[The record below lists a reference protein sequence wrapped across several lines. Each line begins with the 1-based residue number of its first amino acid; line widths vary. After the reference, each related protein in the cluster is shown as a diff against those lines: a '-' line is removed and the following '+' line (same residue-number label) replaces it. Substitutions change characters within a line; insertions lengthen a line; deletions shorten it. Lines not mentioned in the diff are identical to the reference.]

1 MTQWQ
6 WSVFCALIRIVMSM
20 TSHAEWNHKFDTDEQ
35 FRRDSLLLKEA
46 LSPERNRG

>member
-6 WSVFCALIRIVMSM
+6 WSVVCALIRVVLSNA
-20 TSHAEWNHKFDTDEQ
+20 HYEH
-35 FRRDSLLLKEA
+35 SLEYRKQYDKDYALIKEA